1 VQAKQ
6 VTNWD
11 GAGGGGGAGGAGGAE
26 GGSVVRGLP
35 SDTFDSGGTYR
46 SADT

>member
-1 VQAKQ
+1 VCKVQAKQ

-11 GAGGGGGAGGAGGAE
+11 GAGGGGGAGGAE